1 MDGPV
6 IPSENLLATRE
17 RAAEW
22 IARLHADN
30 CTDNDRA
37 EFVQWMRGDS
47 CRADAVELLTDY
59 WEFGGGVQT
68 KDILHT
74 VAAADARPNQRRR
87 RILLA
92 LASVGTVAL
101 LPANRSAKAS
111 RILQTPVGR
120 TLRISL
126 PDYGSCLL
134 DSGSRITLSEDGSRA
149 RLDQGQVF
157 LSPGDRKTFHLSA
170 RNITVYLPEQ
180 ASTNIR
186 SDNACTDITAVRGHI
201 LLSKGTASSTDVWI
215 RTGQRLRILKNGRMS
230 VDYPNMES
238 LLSWQTGRLI
248 FRNTPLLDAIS
259 QIQRYTPQKITIA
272 SPALENLKLSGVYFV
287 SQGEMFLRML
297 PRLLPVRLEQNGNLY
312 TFRAL

>member
-1 MDGPV
+1 M

-37 EFVQWMRGDS
+37 EFVQWIRGDS

-59 WEFGGGVQT
+59 WELGGGVQT
-68 KDILHT
+68 KDILQT
-74 VAAADARPNQRRR
+74 FAAPDARSGKTRRR
-87 RILLA
+87 VLLA

-101 LPANRSAKAS
+101 FPVNRSAKAS

-134 DSGSRITLSEDGSRA
+134 DSGSRMTLSEDGSRA
-149 RLDQGQVF
+149 RLDQGQVL
-157 LSPGDRKTFHLSA
+157 LSPGSRKTFRLSA

-201 LLSKGTASSTDVWI
+201 LLSKGMASSTDVWI

-259 QIQRYTPQKITIA
+259 QIQRYTSQKITIA

>member
-30 CTDNDRA
+30 CTANDRA
-37 EFVQWMRGDS
+37 EFVQWIRGDS

-59 WEFGGGVQT
+59 WELGGGVQT
-68 KDILHT
+68 KDILQT
-74 VAAADARPNQRRR
+74 FAAPDARSGKTRRHV
-87 RILLA
+87 LLA

-101 LPANRSAKAS
+101 FPVNRSAKAS

-134 DSGSRITLSEDGSRA
+134 DSGSRMTLSEDGNRA
-149 RLDQGQVF
+149 RLDQGQVL
-157 LSPGDRKTFHLSA
+157 LSPGSRKTFRLSA

-180 ASTNIR
+180 TSTNIR
-186 SDNACTDITAVRGHI
+186 SDNSCTDITAVRGHI

-215 RTGQRLRILKNGRMS
+215 RTGQRLRIFKNGRMS

-259 QIQRYTPQKITIA
+259 QIQRYTPRKITIA